1 MGGDLNLGAI
11 HMLKLLTKCAA
22 IVAVGALGFTGALV
36 SQAKAD
42 EPIKIGTFLSVTGGA
57 SFLGDPELKTMQM
70 FIEDLNANGGLLG
83 RKVELIHYDSK
94 TSSEEA
100 GTFVKRLIFQDKV
113 DIIVGGSTTGN
124 TMAVIK
130 QIQKNEIPFISL
142 AGAGVIIDP
151 VKKWVFK
158 TPHTD
163 KVAVAKIFKDMK
175 SRNLSKIGIL
185 SGNGG
190 FGKSCQKN
198 ARALAGSAG
207 IEILADETHG
217 KGDTDMTPQITS
229 IKSTAGVQAF
239 LYCGFG
245 APTSIVAKNFKQLGL
260 TIPHYQTHG
269 SASMRF
275 IKGADGAAEGI
286 RIPAAALL
294 VVDQLADD
302 HPQKAV
308 ASAYKAA
315 YESRYNDSISTFGG
329 HAYDGLL
336 IATQAIER
344 AGSTDKETVRAEIE
358 KTNNLVGVD
367 GIFTMSPNDHLGL
380 NEGSFVMVVV
390 KDGGWKLSQ

>member
-1 MGGDLNLGAI
+1 
-11 HMLKLLTKCAA
+11 MLKNIMKTAA
-22 IVAVGALGFTGALV
+22 IMTVGTLGCVGLATSVAN
-36 SQAKAD
+36 AD

-70 FIEDLNANGGLLG
+70 FIEDLNARGGILN
-83 RKVELIHYDSK
+83 RQVELIHYDSK

-100 GTFVKRLIFQDKV
+100 GTFVKRLISQDKV

-130 QIQKNEIPFISL
+130 QIQKAEIPFISL
-142 AGAGVIIDP
+142 AGAGVIVNP

-163 KVAVAKIFKDMK
+163 KVAVAKIFEDMK
-175 SRNLSKIGIL
+175 SRDLSKIGML

-198 ARALAGSAG
+198 ARALADGAG
-207 IEILADETHG
+207 IQILADETHG

-245 APTSIVAKNFKQLGL
+245 APTSIVAKNVRQLGL
-260 TIPHYQTHG
+260 NVPHYQTHG
-269 SASMRF
+269 SASMKF
-275 IKGADGAAEGI
+275 VKGADGAAEGV
-286 RIPAAALL
+286 RLPAAALL
-294 VVDQLADD
+294 VADQLAAN
-302 HPQKAV
+302 HPQKAITT
-308 ASAYKAA
+308 AYKAA

-344 AGSTDKETVRAEIE
+344 AGSTDKEAVRAEIE
-358 KTNNLVGVD
+358 KTTNLIGVD
-367 GIFTMSPNDHLGL
+367 GIFSMSAHDHLGL
-380 NEGSFVMVVV
+380 DKGSFVMVEV
-390 KDGGWKLSQ
+390 KNGGWKLIH

>member
-1 MGGDLNLGAI
+1 MFKKI
-11 HMLKLLTKCAA
+11 MKTAA
-22 IVAVGALGFTGALV
+22 MFALGTMGYV
-36 SQAKAD
+36 SLATTAAVAA

-70 FIEDLNANGGLLG
+70 FIEDLNAKGGLIG
-83 RKVELIHYDSK
+83 RQVELIHYDSK

-100 GTFVKRLIFQDKV
+100 GTFVKRLISQDKV

-130 QIQKNEIPFISL
+130 QIQKAEIPFISL
-142 AGAGVIIDP
+142 AGAGVIINP

-163 KVAVAKIFKDMK
+163 KVAVAKIFEDMK
-175 SRNLSKIGIL
+175 GRGLSNIGML

-198 ARALAGSAG
+198 ARALSDGAG
-207 IEILADETHG
+207 IKILADETHG

-245 APTSIVAKNFKQLGL
+245 APTSIVAKNVKQLGL
-260 TIPHYQTHG
+260 KVPHYQTHG
-269 SASMRF
+269 SASMKF
-275 IKGADGAAEGI
+275 VKGAEGAAEGV
-286 RIPAAALL
+286 RLPAAALL
-294 VVDQLADD
+294 VADQLAAD
-302 HPQKAV
+302 HPQKAITT
-308 ASAYKAA
+308 AYKAA
-315 YESRYNDSISTFGG
+315 YESRYKDSISTVGG

-344 AGSTDKETVRAEIE
+344 AGSTDKETVRSEIE
-358 KTNNLVGVD
+358 KTTNLVGVD
-367 GIFTMSPNDHLGL
+367 GIFNMSANDHLGL
-380 NEGSFVMVVV
+380 DKDSFVMVEV
-390 KDGGWKLSQ
+390 KNDSWNLVH

>member
-1 MGGDLNLGAI
+1 
-11 HMLKLLTKCAA
+11 MLKDFRKTVVILTLGTLGCAGLFSTA
-22 IVAVGALGFTGALV
+22 ANAA
-36 SQAKAD
+36 
-42 EPIKIGTFLSVTGGA
+42 EPIKIGSFLSVTGGA

-70 FIEDLNANGGLLG
+70 FIEDLNARGGLLN
-83 RKVELIHYDSK
+83 RQVELIHYDSK

-100 GTFVKRLIFQDKV
+100 GTFVKRLISQDKV

-130 QIQKNEIPFISL
+130 QIEKAEIPFISL
-142 AGAGVIIDP
+142 AGAGVIVDP

-163 KVAVAKIFKDMK
+163 KVAVAKIFEDMK
-175 SRNLSKIGIL
+175 SRGLSKIGML

-198 ARALAGSAG
+198 ARALSGDAG
-207 IEILADETHG
+207 IQILADETHG

-229 IKSTAGVQAF
+229 IKNAAGVQAF

-245 APTSIVAKNFKQLGL
+245 APTSIVAKNVKQLGL
-260 TIPHYQTHG
+260 NVPHYQTHG
-269 SASMRF
+269 SASMKF
-275 IKGADGAAEGI
+275 VKGAEGAAEGV
-286 RIPAAALL
+286 RLPAAALL
-294 VVDQLADD
+294 VAEQLADD
-302 HPQKAV
+302 HPQKAI
-308 ASAYKAA
+308 ATAYKAA

-344 AGSTDKETVRAEIE
+344 AGSTNKAAVRAEIE
-358 KTNNLVGVD
+358 KTTNLIGVD
-367 GIFTMSPNDHLGL
+367 GIFTMSANDHLGL
-380 NEGSFVMVVV
+380 NKDSFVMVEVSN
-390 KDGGWKLSQ
+390 GGWKLIQ